1 MTRIITG
8 WNYGM
13 QSGLKNIFKKSN
25 KFEDVVIQITQSRG
39 LLGRVYDDNK
49 ERDSE
54 FWGDVA
60 DLYSGKAK
68 FEIDYTSLS
77 NVPNNMVM
85 KDDYGV
91 GFDNLHGI
99 FKTVLTAEQTMAIRL
114 VIEEYLKSVHKEQAN
129 G

>member
-13 QSGLKNIFKKSN
+13 QSELKSIFKKSN

-49 ERDSE
+49 KRDSE

-85 KDDYGV
+85 EDDYSV
-91 GFDNLHGI
+91 GRDDHNGLL
-99 FKTVLTAEQTMAIRL
+99 KTVFTSEQTMAIRL
-114 VIEEYLKSVHKEQAN
+114 VIEEYLKSVHKEQAD